1 METHKHSL
9 ITNNT
14 YIKCCF
20 FLCNFKKGA
29 FFPMPKT
36 FKQNLLFTAMMSF
49 LMVYVMILFN
59 ISLNIGGMTNQ
70 VFLLAF
76 HEMIIMWPVA
86 FFLELLVV
94 DSLAHKLAFRFVQPT
109 DRPIVITL
117 AISCMIVCIMCPC
130 MSLIAT
136 VLFKNIDVSVWF
148 QTTFMNFPVA
158 LLFQIFYCGP
168 LIRFLFGKIVH
179 E

>member
-136 VLFKNIDVSVWF
+136 VLFKNIDASVYF
-148 QTTFMNFPVA
+148 QTSFINFPVA

-168 LIRFLFGKIVH
+168 LIRFLFEKIVH

>member
-1 METHKHSL
+1 
-9 ITNNT
+9 
-14 YIKCCF
+14 
-20 FLCNFKKGA
+20 
-29 FFPMPKT
+29 
-36 FKQNLLFTAMMSF
+36 MSF

-76 HEMIIMWPVA
+76 HEMIIIWPVA

-94 DSLAHKLAFRFVQPT
+94 DSLAHKLAFRFVHPT
-109 DRPIVITL
+109 DRPIV
-117 AISCMIVCIMCPC
+117 IVCIMCPC

>member
-1 METHKHSL
+1 
-9 ITNNT
+9 
-14 YIKCCF
+14 
-20 FLCNFKKGA
+20 
-29 FFPMPKT
+29 MPKT
-36 FKQNLLFTAMMSF
+36 FKQNLLFTAMMSL

-94 DSLAHKLAFRFVQPT
+94 DSLAHKPAFRFVQPT

>member
-1 METHKHSL
+1 
-9 ITNNT
+9 
-14 YIKCCF
+14 
-20 FLCNFKKGA
+20 
-29 FFPMPKT
+29 
-36 FKQNLLFTAMMSF
+36 MSF

-59 ISLNIGGMTNQ
+59 ISLNIGGMTNK

-76 HEMIIMWPVA
+76 HEMIIMWPLA

-148 QTTFMNFPVA
+148 QTTFMNFPSCFLLADLSTADHSSRLIFRKMFPEKENVA
-158 LLFQIFYCGP
+158 ASA
-168 LIRFLFGKIVH
+168 VT

>member
-1 METHKHSL
+1 MTSL
-9 ITNNT
+9 QERLFAMQDKQ
-14 YIKCCF
+14 YA
-20 FLCNFKKGA
+20 A
-29 FFPMPKT
+29 FQAKLTPGVP
-36 FKQNLLFTAMMSF
+36 
-49 LMVYVMILFN
+49 
-59 ISLNIGGMTNQ
+59 Q

-76 HEMIIMWPVA
+76 HEMIIMWPVV

-136 VLFKNIDVSVWF
+136 VLFKNIDVSVYF
-148 QTTFMNFPVA
+148 QTTFINFPVA

>member
-1 METHKHSL
+1 
-9 ITNNT
+9 
-14 YIKCCF
+14 
-20 FLCNFKKGA
+20 
-29 FFPMPKT
+29 MPKT

-59 ISLNIGGMTNQ
+59 ISLNNGGLENQ
-70 VFLLAF
+70 TFLLAF

-86 FFLELLVV
+86 FFLELLIV
-94 DSLAHKLAFRFVQPT
+94 DKLAHSLAFTFVKET
-109 DRPIVITL
+109 DRPIIITL
-117 AISCMIVCIMCPC
+117 AISCMIVCIMCPA

-136 VLFKNIDVSVWF
+136 VLFKDISVSMWF
-148 QTTFMNFPVA
+148 ETTFMNFPVA

-168 LIRFLFGKIVH
+168 FIRFLFNKIVG

>member
-1 METHKHSL
+1 
-9 ITNNT
+9 
-14 YIKCCF
+14 
-20 FLCNFKKGA
+20 
-29 FFPMPKT
+29 MPKT

-59 ISLNIGGMTNQ
+59 ISLNIGGMTNK

-76 HEMIIMWPVA
+76 HEMIIMWPLA

-117 AISCMIVCIMCPC
+117 AKFMYDCLYHVSMHELNRNCIIQEHRCFSLVPDNIHELPC
-130 MSLIAT
+130 RIIIPDFLLWSSDPFLI
-136 VLFKNIDVSVWF
+136 
-148 QTTFMNFPVA
+148 
-158 LLFQIFYCGP
+158 
-168 LIRFLFGKIVH
+168 
-179 E
+179 

>member
-1 METHKHSL
+1 
-9 ITNNT
+9 
-14 YIKCCF
+14 
-20 FLCNFKKGA
+20 
-29 FFPMPKT
+29 MPKT

-59 ISLNIGGMTNQ
+59 ISLNIGGMKNH

-117 AISCMIVCIMCPC
+117 AISSS

-136 VLFKNIDVSVWF
+136 ILFKTIDVSVWL

>member
-1 METHKHSL
+1 
-9 ITNNT
+9 
-14 YIKCCF
+14 
-20 FLCNFKKGA
+20 
-29 FFPMPKT
+29 MPKT

-130 MSLIAT
+130 MSNHNCIIQEHRCFSLVPDNIHELPCRIIIPDFLLWSSDPFLIW
-136 VLFKNIDVSVWF
+136 KNR
-148 QTTFMNFPVA
+148 T
-158 LLFQIFYCGP
+158 
-168 LIRFLFGKIVH
+168 
-179 E
+179 

>member
-1 METHKHSL
+1 
-9 ITNNT
+9 
-14 YIKCCF
+14 
-20 FLCNFKKGA
+20 
-29 FFPMPKT
+29 MPKT

-59 ISLNIGGMTNQ
+59 ISLNIGGMTNL

-117 AISCMIVCIMCPC
+117 AISCMIACIMCPC
-130 MSLIAT
+130 MSL
-136 VLFKNIDVSVWF
+136 LS
-148 QTTFMNFPVA
+148 
-158 LLFQIFYCGP
+158 
-168 LIRFLFGKIVH
+168 LIHI
-179 E
+179 